1 MSSCHITLGRDK
13 LPLTHMSHDN
23 LKGKVNKN
31 HCHESGNQFQIVLE
45 EISGHCVALPG
56 RLGGNLARTPHSPP
70 LCHSWFRSR
79 SSSFLPCTSSFLSFS
94 SFPLPHPMVAGR
106 WSPSPD
112 PCRMAM
118 DPRLPRLEL
127 SHLSLDRPSMV
138 ADVVARSSSWW
149 TNRSSP
155 GSSRRHAAAR

>member
-94 SFPLPHPMVAGR
+94 SFPLPHGR
-106 WSPSPD
+106 WSLVSFT
-112 PCRMAM
+112 R
-118 DPRLPRLEL
+118 
-127 SHLSLDRPSMV
+127 SM
-138 ADVVARSSSWW
+138 SYGHGS
-149 TNRSSP
+149 TP
-155 GSSRRHAAAR
+155 PSSRVVSSELRSAVHGSRCCS